1 MSGSV
6 LAAEGEGTGRVW
18 GAAAV
23 GAPGLNNRLFELC
36 LIYGFLVARCH
47 SSLERRLTQFTG
59 SFSRSLAFALCR
71 NLFSELALATFREN
85 PHSTRARFMFHV
97 FFFFLRRSSGVGPAC
112 IRSRALWGNDSGC
125 E

>member
-6 LAAEGEGTGRVW
+6 LVAEGEGTGRVW

-47 SSLERRLTQFTG
+47 SSLERQLTQFTG

-71 NLFSELALATFREN
+71 NLFSESALATFREN
-85 PHSTRARFMFHV
+85 PHSTRALFM
-97 FFFFLRRSSGVGPAC
+97 FFFFFFAEEQ
-112 IRSRALWGNDSGC
+112 RSRPRVHTLESALGK
-125 E
+125 